1 MLNCSFVATDVEV
14 YVSRAFYHT
23 DPETLTL
30 VTEVVDASPGRVL
43 LARSPFFPGGGGQL
57 ADRGGLHWS
66 GGEAEVAGFERVG
79 DQTWTLLREQVDVSG
94 QVEARVAADFRQMMR
109 QLHTS
114 SHVLNAF
121 VFQAFN
127 GALVTGVQL
136 NDDGTGRMDFD
147 LPEAENERL
156 KALEAPINEAI
167 RADHAVSDS
176 YVPLEQA
183 TQEHGL
189 IRTRSVLPPP
199 TPDGTVRV
207 VEIAGL
213 DRQVCGGTHLSS
225 TGRSRPIRIL
235 KIENKG
241 RHNRRVRFGLAA
253 D

>member
-1 MLNCSFVATDVEV
+1 M
-14 YVSRAFYHT
+14 SRAFYHT

-30 VTEVVDASPGRVL
+30 VTEVLDASPGRVL

-57 ADRGGLHWS
+57 ADRGRLHWS
-66 GGEAEVAGFERVG
+66 GGEIDVAGFERAG
-79 DQTWTLLREQVDVSG
+79 DRIWMLLKEPVEISG
-94 QVEARVAADFRQMMR
+94 QVEARVEPEFRQMMR
-109 QLHTS
+109 ELHTS
-114 SHVLNAF
+114 SHVLNAL

-189 IRTRSVLPPP
+189 IRTRSVMPPP
-199 TPDGTVRV
+199 TADGTVRV

-213 DRQVCGGTHLSS
+213 DRQVCGGTHLAS
-225 TGRSRPIRIL
+225 TGRSRPLRIL

-241 RHNRRVRFGLAA
+241 RHNRRIKFGLAGG
-253 D
+253 